1 MYKGQ
6 LTGVP
11 TEIVEKMLY
20 YQEQQGNKRD
30 ASVFEGRLSLGAA
43 SNGFTWGRTPEGE
56 GFWREVLNYKQY
68 SIFFDKYPKTQYP
81 KVMWVRDFSKSM
93 AVSRVVFMEKCG
105 KYLAWANATTIEEA
119 EKEMGI
125 VSWDYAEDIEP
136 PTPPKKMTVAEI
148 TQQLGYEIEIVK

>member
-30 ASVFEGRLSLGAA
+30 ASVFEKLIRRDRR
-43 SNGFTWGRTPEGE
+43 NGGFDWDKTPEGE
-56 GFWREVLNYKQY
+56 DFWTDVLEYKKY
-68 SIFFDKYPKTQYP
+68 SLFFEKYPNPQYP
-81 KVMWVRDFSKSM
+81 KVMWVWDKNKRASEK
-93 AVSRVVFMEKCG
+93 RVVFMEKCG
-105 KYLAWANATTIEEA
+105 KYLAWANATTIELA
-119 EKEMGI
+119 EREIGT
-125 VSWDYAEDIEP
+125 VEWLNAEDIEP

-148 TQQLGYEIEIVK
+148 AKELGYEIEIVK